1 MMQTLLDR
9 MHDAAALCE
18 ETMRRYFAEKD
29 TKKTTLYRAMEYGVM
44 GGGKRIRPFLTLEFC
59 RMLGGSDAA
68 ALPYA
73 AAIEM
78 IHNFSLIHDDMPCMD
93 NDDLRRGRPTTH
105 KAFGE
110 AQALIAGDALIFAAF
125 DCALSGAADAAAQ
138 NRAVRELA
146 VAAGA
151 DGMCE
156 GQMIDMESDGV
167 QIPFERLLEL
177 HAHKTGALIRAAAK
191 LGVIAAGG
199 DDAAMAAADTYG
211 RGIGLAFQIVDDVLD
226 ACGST
231 ETLGK
236 PVGSDA
242 KNEKSTFL
250 SFMSADDALA
260 YAARVTK
267 EATNAIKGYPASGT
281 LISLGEWL
289 LHRTY

>member
-138 NRAVRELA
+138 NRAARELA

-267 EATNAIKGYPASGT
+267 EATDAIKGYPASGT

>member
-93 NDDLRRGRPTTH
+93 NDALRRGRPTTH

-267 EATNAIKGYPASGT
+267 EATDAIKGYPASGT